1 MNAFRYESERKI
13 RVAVIHGMARMAALM
28 ASTYKAYLGVGLG
41 PLEVGT
47 SILQIYQKMEHIGN
61 FNLQYNMPCAYS
73 SFLLFLYSF

>member
-47 SILQIYQKMEHIGN
+47 SILQIY
-61 FNLQYNMPCAYS
+61 
-73 SFLLFLYSF
+73 